1 MQKEIIISWFAAD
14 ANNQVQE
21 EHREK
26 LTQKA
31 EESIKRKVFVGEVAE
46 KSMKK
51 YNSVTTV
58 PRMKATGQSVRRPFN
73 NFGAEMDNELN
84 KRTFH
89 DAIKGLI
96 DMDILVTLSGW
107 QLALIGCFIIL
118 YSSALYFLSRHFY
131 RKKLLET
138 YKIDEEKHY
147 NEFLDVLENK
157 RSMLDELKKQDL
169 KEIILFLVSELL
181 INQHNTDAT
190 RVLTNDELLF
200 VAIQARTATRYC
212 GTDEDVERMLKT
224 IDYLAND
231 AWVKVY
237 GRPCIQC
244 DLAISRRLIEIENY
258 KSSK

>member
-1 MQKEIIISWFAAD
+1 MDALANLTGSQLILLGGFIII
-14 ANNQVQE
+14 
-21 EHREK
+21 
-26 LTQKA
+26 
-31 EESIKRKVFVGEVAE
+31 
-46 KSMKK
+46 
-51 YNSVTTV
+51 
-58 PRMKATGQSVRRPFN
+58 
-73 NFGAEMDNELN
+73 
-84 KRTFH
+84 
-89 DAIKGLI
+89 
-96 DMDILVTLSGW
+96 
-107 QLALIGCFIIL
+107 
-118 YSSALYFLSRHFY
+118 YSSALYFLSHYFY

-138 YKIDEEKHY
+138 YKIDEEKHD

-200 VAIQARTATRYC
+200 VAIQARMATRYC
-212 GTDEDVERMLKT
+212 GSDEDVERMLKT